1 MYKHIILRDNS
12 VTKISTSAQMTGLQM
27 AVPLQV
33 RWLHFGDFDITNT
46 YTYSY
51 IMPVQYD
58 IKCSICSIIY

>member
-33 RWLHFGDFDITNT
+33 RLLHFGGTLILPIHIHIVILCQFSTI
-46 YTYSY
+46 
-51 IMPVQYD
+51 
-58 IKCSICSIIY
+58 